1 MEIFNGHFP
10 AFEFSLTQKTFGRSR
25 WEFMYNYPLVGV
37 SYWYSPLSDN
47 PYLGNAHAVFPYINF
62 PLNKGRKVS
71 LFLRVGLGLGYLTKK
86 FHRLDNYKNISIGSN
101 LNAAVNFHLQV
112 RQRLGPRFVGSLS
125 LAFTHFSNGSMKSPN
140 YGLNIP
146 AISAGIAYR
155 LEKEN
160 PYFKEKLLPELSPFF
175 FDGKK
180 SVDLDVTAGFA
191 YKDMLAEIGGRYL
204 VVAANANLMKPISF
218 KTKYGAAFDLS
229 YDGTDEQLIIMKKGE
244 NYLKNKAQ
252 LIQVGLGGVFE
263 LVISKVSL
271 VGALGIYVYTKHTGE
286 GNIYQKISMKYQFY
300 DKWFSIVTLK
310 AHAGRADYISFGV
323 GYKFSLI
330 YY

>member
-1 MEIFNGHFP
+1 
-10 AFEFSLTQKTFGRSR
+10 
-25 WEFMYNYPLVGV
+25 
-37 SYWYSPLSDN
+37 
-47 PYLGNAHAVFPYINF
+47 
-62 PLNKGRKVS
+62 
-71 LFLRVGLGLGYLTKK
+71 
-86 FHRLDNYKNISIGSN
+86 
-101 LNAAVNFHLQV
+101 
-112 RQRLGPRFVGSLS
+112 
-125 LAFTHFSNGSMKSPN
+125 
-140 YGLNIP
+140 
-146 AISAGIAYR
+146 
-155 LEKEN
+155 
-160 PYFKEKLLPELSPFF
+160 
-175 FDGKK
+175 
-180 SVDLDVTAGFA
+180 
-191 YKDMLAEIGGRYL
+191 
-204 VVAANANLMKPISF
+204 
-218 KTKYGAAFDLS
+218 
-229 YDGTDEQLIIMKKGE
+229 MKKGE